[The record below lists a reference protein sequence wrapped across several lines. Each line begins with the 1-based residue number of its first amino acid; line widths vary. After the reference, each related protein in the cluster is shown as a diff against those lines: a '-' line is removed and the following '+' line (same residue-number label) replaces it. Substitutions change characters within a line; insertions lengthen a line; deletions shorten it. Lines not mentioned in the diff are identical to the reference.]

1 MIETWEGKQGY
12 LEKFGVYYLN
22 LFSRLD
28 TQRNVFDLS
37 DEQLTDRVNWITNKG
52 IITSSLVGMVC
63 VFPTVWVDVH
73 FAGDSFVKHYG
84 WVAVVTLV
92 SVVLEL
98 YVLFLISL
106 KAVHEV
112 SELINLHARK
122 NELLND
128 RIFGVKNI
136 LARAALELPDPKLKI
151 LGIDPFERVSKKSLL
166 ILGLLYKAKIFVSN
180 LVLKRG
186 LQWISGNTLLGV
198 PVLFEAIPVEAFWN
212 SVVIKR
218 VVHQARLRLFGFAL
232 ANEIANNVIKEHTI
246 SQLSH
251 AARIGCLRAI
261 GNAVVMARNYHP
273 NMIILLLR
281 FQALLKITEEH
292 QYDDCDKFL
301 ETLSSVDPKEKNF
314 LLDLFTVAAAFDG
327 RISHLEQEN
336 LQSVYGSE
344 YELYHPRLVA
354 LTQHLRDGQLHAALA
369 LCRLDFLAG

>member
-151 LGIDPFERVSKKSLL
+151 LGIDPRSTHKMKLHCGCIGGSASSRQAIF
-166 ILGLLYKAKIFVSN
+166 AKLDSN
-180 LVLKRG
+180 SAAG
-186 LQWISGNTLLGV
+186 WISSSCNGKSPSRGACGV
-198 PVLFEAIPVEAFWN
+198 TAG
-212 SVVIKR
+212 R
-218 VVHQARLRLFGFAL
+218 R
-232 ANEIANNVIKEHTI
+232 
-246 SQLSH
+246 
-251 AARIGCLRAI
+251 RA
-261 GNAVVMARNYHP
+261 
-273 NMIILLLR
+273 
-281 FQALLKITEEH
+281 
-292 QYDDCDKFL
+292 
-301 ETLSSVDPKEKNF
+301 
-314 LLDLFTVAAAFDG
+314 
-327 RISHLEQEN
+327 
-336 LQSVYGSE
+336 
-344 YELYHPRLVA
+344 PR
-354 LTQHLRDGQLHAALA
+354 
-369 LCRLDFLAG
+369 

>member
-37 DEQLTDRVNWITNKG
+37 DEQLTDRVNRITNKS

-73 FAGDSFVKHYG
+73 FSGDSFVKHYG

-212 SVVIKR
+212 RKIYS
-218 VVHQARLRLFGFAL
+218 LFM
-232 ANEIANNVIKEHTI
+232 
-246 SQLSH
+246 
-251 AARIGCLRAI
+251 
-261 GNAVVMARNYHP
+261 AV
-273 NMIILLLR
+273 NMNC
-281 FQALLKITEEH
+281 IT
-292 QYDDCDKFL
+292 
-301 ETLSSVDPKEKNF
+301 P
-314 LLDLFTVAAAFDG
+314 G
-327 RISHLEQEN
+327 WW
-336 LQSVYGSE
+336 
-344 YELYHPRLVA
+344 P
-354 LTQHLRDGQLHAALA
+354 
-369 LCRLDFLAG
+369 